1 MSYQTQ
7 REKIKNFFME
17 KVYPAMDF
25 LGVDY
30 QKTISKIASEIGSSE
45 SMVEDVLRSIV
56 QTGKIKEIRSLE
68 LPEQEVEDRKKKK
81 LEQIQ
86 AEMKSVGLEETDGK
100 KH

>member
-25 LGVDY
+25 LGIDY
-30 QKTISKIASEIGSSE
+30 QKTISKIASEVGSSE
-45 SMVEDVLRSIV
+45 SMVEDVLRSII

-68 LPEQEVEDRKKKK
+68 LPEQEIEERKKRK

-86 AEMKSVGLEETDGK
+86 SEIKSAGLEVKECQK
-100 KH
+100 S

>member
-1 MSYQTQ
+1 
-7 REKIKNFFME
+7 ME